1 MLLGISFEDVYRYTM
16 DWFLLSYHSISV
28 FTVLVISL
36 IISMFLAVKREKSVS
51 SFWLMGVFL
60 GYVFMYLGYFIGYS
74 VYSPTA
80 AYHSFLT
87 VLVIFGI
94 SCFVAFSYHYPRNDF
109 PKESRLVIPSIF
121 LLSVASILYYIIR
134 SYSLDLD
141 YNFSQHSYSKGNPT
155 VLNVLIFLLHIWCF
169 IILVRKTIIYS
180 EYESFLPWENQTNK
194 EITVNKKAVSYSAN
208 LFMRLL
214 SFIRPKGKDANSIK
228 GFSKAII
235 LLSSVAFANVLNSTQ
250 LISNETFAY
259 ILSSL
264 SLILSFY
271 IIIIYLNNS
280 PEVTSF
286 VVKLVGI
293 SLVTL
298 LLVVGYVGHIILSM
312 SEADYDTLKMTELKN
327 SKKNILIGNFDE
339 ISENIQYVLRKPR
352 NDDSLI
358 PAYELVY
365 SREDIISLKEI
376 IDFEKKEK
384 EKLVRNLKEKFK
396 RTYITTSKE
405 DMDSL
410 IRSEVS
416 SNKLILD
423 KRLYRN
429 AGIFYIHYDFVY
441 ANYIYE
447 VGYSYFQYREYTHKN
462 VSKLFYAILFTTIAI
477 VILFPK
483 FFKDS
488 LVQPLYKLRLGV
500 ERVNKGN
507 LDILVPVV
515 SHDEIGFLADSF
527 NTMVLSLKDMKKQ
540 MERYTETLEEKV
552 MDRTKEVQD
561 KNHIIAKLKA
571 QQDGDYFLTSLLARP
586 LNHNSNRSS
595 NVKTEFIV
603 KQKNQFSFKDKSV
616 EIGGDICI
624 TGNIQL
630 GKKDK
635 PESFVFV
642 FNGDAMG
649 KSLQGAGGA
658 LILGVVV
665 NSMLARNTIDTIPN
679 LPPQRWLEGFLE
691 ELNAVFQ
698 SFDGFILAS
707 ASLFLVN
714 QETGEAYCINAGH
727 PRTILYRNKKAGFI
741 EPKNEYTRLGLEI
754 KIKGRVQVAKLLQG
768 DIVFIGSDGKDH
780 IQQKK
785 NNQINDNESLILN
798 LIELSLGNLN
808 KLEEEILKI
817 GTPTDD
823 FSIIKLE
830 YQKPVIKNNI
840 SKEELFF
847 GDEKDEILIAEE
859 EIELETPIVNELY
872 VEGKKLYNQGQIEK
886 AIEVLTRAFDKDANN
901 QKINK
906 LFGLVCF
913 KGKQYE
919 KAILVLNKY
928 LTQDPKNNE
937 MWYYMSLAQR
947 KIGDYIQSI
956 ESAERFY
963 QDHPDNVQNL
973 VNLSD
978 LYRIKGDYKVAKFY
992 SQKAAQLDPTNK
1004 SVKKI
1009 LETIGTKV

>member
-1 MLLGISFEDVYRYTM
+1 M

-36 IISMFLAVKREKSVS
+36 IIFMFLAVKREKSVS

-74 VYSPTA
+74 VYSPVA

-87 VLVIFGI
+87 VVVIFGI

-109 PKESRLVIPSIF
+109 PKESGMVIPLIF
-121 LLSVASILYYIIR
+121 LLSVVSIFYYIVQ
-134 SYSLDLD
+134 SYSVSLD

-155 VLNVLIFLLHIWCF
+155 ALNILIFLLHIWCF

-180 EYESFLPWENQTNK
+180 EYESVLPWGDQTNR
-194 EITVNKKAVSYSAN
+194 EITVNRTQPIRSSTGF
-208 LFMRLL
+208 FMRLL
-214 SFIRPKGKDANSIK
+214 SFINPKGKDANSIK

-250 LISNETFAY
+250 FISNETFAY

-312 SEADYDTLKMTELKN
+312 SETDYDTLRITELKN

-358 PAYELVY
+358 PNYELLY
-365 SREDIISLKEI
+365 SREGIISLKEI
-376 IDFEKKEK
+376 TDFEKKEK
-384 EKLVRNLKEKFK
+384 EKITSNLKEKFK

-405 DMDSL
+405 DLDSL
-410 IRSEVS
+410 VKSEIS
-416 SNKLILD
+416 YNKLILD

-462 VSKLFYAILFTTIAI
+462 ISKLFYAILFTTIAI

-500 ERVNKGN
+500 ERVNQGN

-527 NTMVLSLKDMKKQ
+527 NTMVMSLKDMKKQ
-540 MERYTETLEEKV
+540 MEQYTETLEEKV
-552 MDRTKEVQD
+552 MVRNKELQD
-561 KNHIIAKLKA
+561 KNHIISKLKA
-571 QQDGDYFLTSLLARP
+571 QQDGDYFLTSLLSRP

-616 EIGGDICI
+616 EIGGDICV
-624 TGNIQL
+624 TGNVQL

-665 NSMLARNTIDTIPN
+665 NSMLARNTIDTVPN
-679 LPPQRWLEGFLE
+679 LAPQRWLEGFLE
-691 ELNAVFQ
+691 EINAVFQ
-698 SFDGFILAS
+698 SFEGFILAS
-707 ASLFLVN
+707 ASIFLVN
-714 QETGEAYCINAGH
+714 EDTGEAYCINAGH
-727 PRTILYRNKKAGFI
+727 PRTILYRNKKAGFL

-754 KIKGRVQVAKLLQG
+754 KIKGRVQVAKLQQG
-768 DIVFIGSDGKDH
+768 DIVLIGSDGKDH

-798 LIELSLGNLN
+798 LVELSSGNLN
-808 KLEEEILKI
+808 QLEEEILKI

-830 YQKPVIKNNI
+830 YQKPVVKNNV

-847 GDEKDEILIAEE
+847 GEEILIAEE
-859 EIELETPIVNELY
+859 EIDVEAPIVNELY
-872 VEGKKLYNQGQIEK
+872 VEGKKLYNQGQVEK
-886 AIEVLTRAFDKDANN
+886 AIEVLSRAFDKDANN

-919 KAILVLNKY
+919 KAILVLHKY

-963 QDHPDNVQNL
+963 QAHPDNVPNL

-978 LYRIKGDYKVAKFY
+978 LYRMKGDYKVAKFY
-992 SQKAAQLDPTNK
+992 SQKAAQLDPANK

-1009 LETIGTKV
+1009 LETIGTH